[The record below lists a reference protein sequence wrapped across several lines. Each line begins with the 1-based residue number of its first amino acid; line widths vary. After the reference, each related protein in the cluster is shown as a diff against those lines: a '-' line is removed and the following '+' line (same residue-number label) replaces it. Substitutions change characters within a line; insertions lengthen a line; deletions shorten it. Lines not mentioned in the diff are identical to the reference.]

1 MTKYDK
7 VGNAMKKVFFLAVA
21 ITLLASPTAAKTDP
35 SKFVRTANY
44 YLKAGT
50 SLQAQD
56 YKALAAFDLVI
67 LPMEAQAYNRDF
79 FAFARVENPDIIIL
93 PYVPSR
99 SINVLDLDDG
109 ARIRARL
116 KSGIDDA
123 WYLRGSTGA
132 IVKAW
137 PGTIP
142 VNVATGWNQYLP
154 QFVKDT
160 ILSTG
165 LWDGV
170 FYDEVED
177 DVTFLNGG
185 DIDLDRDGSKDGKE
199 LSASLWQGGMRD
211 LFKNSRNL
219 FGPSAIILSNGS
231 SLPDYQPYLN
241 GRMFENFP
249 TEKESNGWWQKITKS
264 YLSLFTS
271 VTQPP
276 VFVINGNTRNSGK
289 KEDYRRMRFALTSA
303 LLGDG
308 YFGFDFGD
316 RDHGQLWRY
325 DEFDIRLGRPGAP
338 PKNILKPSESDLTL
352 SVWKRDYQHGAVF
365 VNATDEPVTIDFDE
379 EFEKFRGAQD
389 PTMNDGS
396 IISTLDLEAHD
407 GVVVL
412 RPLHILTNALF
423 VNGTFARVLD
433 VSGSIKRNG
442 FFSYVPSSKGGTQI
456 LLKDLDGDGTK
467 ETVSADAST
476 VTVARSDGSRKA
488 TIQPLGPTW
497 RGGFSVAAADVDGDG
512 VDEIIAGPASP
523 LSKGFNKESA
533 ALFAAHTTMIMAF
546 DSSTGFLV
554 RAFPPF
560 GNTFRGAVSV
570 GAKQSSSDQH
580 TSIAV
585 GAGKGSPPRVR
596 VFDQNGAPEG
606 KEFLAYNRSFRGG
619 VSVALAHLENQ
630 KQAPFSVLAAP
641 GPGIAPQIRV
651 FSRNGREIKP
661 GFLAFHKTNK
671 NGVKLAAVDLD
682 GDGVDEIIPMTTSVF
697 TLSSIGR

>member
-1 MTKYDK
+1 
-7 VGNAMKKVFFLAVA
+7 MKKAFFLAVA

-50 SLQAQD
+50 SLQFKD
-56 YKALAAFDLVI
+56 YRVLAAFDLVI

-79 FAFARVENPDIIIL
+79 FTFARAENPDIIIL
-93 PYVPSR
+93 PYIPSR

-116 KSGIDDA
+116 KSGIEDA
-123 WYLRGSTGA
+123 WYLRASTGA
-132 IVKAW
+132 IAKAW

-199 LSASLWQGGMRD
+199 LSASLWQGGMHD
-211 LFKNSRNL
+211 LFKNSREM
-219 FGPSAIILSNGS
+219 FGQTAIILSNGS

-249 TEKESNGWWQKITKS
+249 TEKESKGWWQKITNS
-264 YLSLFTS
+264 YLSLFSS
-271 VTQPP
+271 VASPP
-276 VFVINGNTRNSGK
+276 VFIINGNTRNSGK
-289 KEDYRRMRFALTSA
+289 KDDYRRMRFALTSA

-338 PKNILKPSESDLTL
+338 PKNILKPTESDLTA

-379 EFEKFRGAQD
+379 EFEKFHGAQD
-389 PTMNDGS
+389 PSINDGA
-396 IISTLDLEAHD
+396 IVSTLDLEAKD

-412 RPLHILTNALF
+412 RPLHVLANALF

-433 VSGSIKRNG
+433 ASGTIKRNG
-442 FFSYVPSSKGGTQI
+442 FFSYVPSRKGGLRI
-456 LLKDLDGDGTK
+456 LLKDLDGDDTK
-467 ETVSADAST
+467 ETISADAST
-476 VTVARSDGSRKA
+476 VTVSRSDGSRKA

-523 LSKGFNKESA
+523 LSKGFDKKSA
-533 ALFAAHTTMIMAF
+533 NLFAAQTTTIMAF
-546 DSSTGFLV
+546 DSSSSFLV
-554 RAFPPF
+554 RAFTPF
-560 GNTFRGAVSV
+560 GGTFKGAVSV
-570 GAKQSSSDQH
+570 AVKQSTPDQR
-580 TSIAV
+580 TSIVV

-596 VFDQNGAPEG
+596 IFDQDGVPKG
-606 KEFLAYNRSFRGG
+606 KEFLAYDRAFRGG
-619 VSVALAHLENQ
+619 VSVALANLGNQ
-630 KQAPFSVLAAP
+630 KQAPFSVLTAP

-651 FSRNGREIKP
+651 FSQNGREIQP
-661 GFLAFHKTNK
+661 SFLAFHKTNK
-671 NGVKLAAVDLD
+671 SGVALASVDLD
-682 GDGVDEIIPMTTSVF
+682 EDGVDEVIPMTTSVF
-697 TLSSIGR
+697 TLSSISR